1 LPLLPSIPNQ
11 ETTPAGKETQA
22 KGGNQVTLASGKGAL
37 GLSMSVRQKARDQK
51 SQYYQAQVVYEGGQL
66 SVKQGENIIEKIEEV
81 V

>member
-1 LPLLPSIPNQ
+1 
-11 ETTPAGKETQA
+11 
-22 KGGNQVTLASGKGAL
+22 
-37 GLSMSVRQKARDQK
+37 MSVRQKARDQK